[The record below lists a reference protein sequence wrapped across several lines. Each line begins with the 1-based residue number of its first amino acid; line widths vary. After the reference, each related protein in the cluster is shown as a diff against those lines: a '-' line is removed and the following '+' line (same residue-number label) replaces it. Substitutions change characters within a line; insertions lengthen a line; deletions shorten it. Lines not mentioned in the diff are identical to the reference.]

1 MPNLITLFFVP
12 WGNASRK
19 EYAIGLFGSQILSF
33 IIIAMIGAFIVDTD
47 ESIGWFIGLLIRIMM
62 TYVGI
67 NLMVKRLH
75 DLWESGWKIFFM
87 IIPFFNIYYFF
98 RLLFEQWIDH
108 PQEQSTS
115 PDTQKNIPVIEQ
127 QMSIATKDR
136 TTSVSRQQATTAAQ
150 AQREGINLQS
160 NTDSTSPIKRIIL
173 GIIGVVIIWG
183 GMFWGVANIV
193 KSSGAYE
200 LSIHELETNPMI
212 TDIYGKFD
220 VWFMPMGSIQTS
232 WLDGEASI
240 QIAIEGEKTKW
251 EIYVDLIKEYGEWK
265 MLEMVSVD
273 ENNRRQFIIGQD
285 KTTTGTN
292 IDQ

>member
-1 MPNLITLFFVP
+1 MPNIISLFFQR
-12 WGNASRK
+12 WWSIQRGN
-19 EYAIGLFGSQILSF
+19 YAIGLFGSWIVNF
-33 IIIAMIGAFIVDTD
+33 IIMALIGSFLTDTN
-47 ESIGWFIGLLIRIMM
+47 ESLWWSIGLLTRVVM
-62 TYVGI
+62 TYIGI

-75 DLWESGWKIFFM
+75 NLWESGWKIFFM

-108 PQEQSTS
+108 PQAQSTS

-127 QMSIATKDR
+127 QISIATKDR